1 MLFAIAFIL
10 FVIHVALILRARK
23 LRWIGWLLFA
33 VWFATIVL
41 FGDLLKAVF
50 DMEDASRSFFMF
62 LAVIYTFIPLALA
75 EGTARLM
82 FRGKH

>member
-10 FVIHVALILRARK
+10 FAIHVALIVKARK
-23 LRWIGWLLFA
+23 MKWVGWLLFA

-50 DMEDASRSFFMF
+50 DMEEGSRSFFMF

-75 EGTARLM
+75 EATGKLM
-82 FRGKH
+82 SRKSA